1 MTLPGR
7 ACPATQKLRTVI
19 KIPADI
25 IRQQIIDPQGT
36 QTVQKL
42 NPVPILIVAILMSG
56 NVIANDNPDF
66 RYIEPDGVALPQGS
80 YGLGIV
86 IEPNYRLAFLT
97 GRTGSNQDGSYSND
111 FETQA
116 RNALASV
123 GQLLNEVDMDWSD
136 VVKINVYLTDCA
148 DIPVWGRVSDEII
161 GASRPGGTGV
171 IVKALA
177 SPDARVEV
185 TVIAAQKVD

>member
-1 MTLPGR
+1 
-7 ACPATQKLRTVI
+7 
-19 KIPADI
+19 
-25 IRQQIIDPQGT
+25 
-36 QTVQKL
+36 VQKL
-42 NPVPILIVAILMSG
+42 NPAPLLIVALLIGG

-66 RYIEPDGVALPQGS
+66 GYIEPDGVPLPQGS

-97 GRTGSNQDGSYSND
+97 GRTGSNQDGSYSTD

-136 VVKINVYLTDCA
+136 IVKINVYLTDSA
-148 DIPVWGRVSDEII
+148 DIPVWGRVRDEII
-161 GASRPGGTGV
+161 GASRPAGTGV

-177 SPDARVEV
+177 SPNARVEV
-185 TVIAAQKVD
+185 TVTAAQKVD

>member
-1 MTLPGR
+1 M
-7 ACPATQKLRTVI
+7 
-19 KIPADI
+19 
-25 IRQQIIDPQGT
+25 
-36 QTVQKL
+36 QKL
-42 NPVPILIVAILMSG
+42 NPVPLLIVALMTGG

-66 RYIEPDGVALPQGS
+66 GYIEPDGVPLPQGS

-97 GRTGSNQDGSYSND
+97 GRTGSNQDGSYSTD

-136 VVKINVYLTDCA
+136 IVKINVYLTDSA
-148 DIPVWGRVSDEII
+148 DIPVWGRVRDEII
-161 GASRPGGTGV
+161 GASRPAGTGV

-177 SPDARVEV
+177 SPNARVEITV
-185 TVIAAQKVD
+185 TAAQKVD

>member
-1 MTLPGR
+1 MR
-7 ACPATQKLRTVI
+7 
-19 KIPADI
+19 KIH
-25 IRQQIIDPQGT
+25 
-36 QTVQKL
+36 
-42 NPVPILIVAILMSG
+42 PVPFFIVAIFISG

-80 YGLGIV
+80 FGLGIV
-86 IEPNYRLAFLT
+86 IEPNHRLAFLT
-97 GRTGSNQDGSYSND
+97 GRTGSNPDGSYSAD

-123 GQLLNEVDMDWSD
+123 GLLLNEVDMDWSD
-136 VVKINVYLTDCA
+136 VVKINVYLIDTA
-148 DIPVWGRVSDEII
+148 DIPVWGRVRDEII
-161 GASRPGGTGV
+161 GASRPAGTGV

>member
-1 MTLPGR
+1 M
-7 ACPATQKLRTVI
+7 
-19 KIPADI
+19 
-25 IRQQIIDPQGT
+25 
-36 QTVQKL
+36 
-42 NPVPILIVAILMSG
+42 
-56 NVIANDNPDF
+56 
-66 RYIEPDGVALPQGS
+66 
-80 YGLGIV
+80 GIV
-86 IEPNYRLAFLT
+86 IEPNHRLAFLT
-97 GRTGSNQDGSYSND
+97 GRTGSNEDGSYSAD

-136 VVKINVYLTDCA
+136 VVKINVYLTDSA
-148 DIPVWGRVSDEII
+148 DIPVWGRVRDEII
-161 GASRPGGTGV
+161 GASRPAGTGV

>member
-1 MTLPGR
+1 
-7 ACPATQKLRTVI
+7 
-19 KIPADI
+19 
-25 IRQQIIDPQGT
+25 
-36 QTVQKL
+36 VQKL
-42 NPVPILIVAILMSG
+42 NPVPLLIVALLIGG

-66 RYIEPDGVALPQGS
+66 RYIEPDGVPLPRGS

-97 GRTGSNQDGSYSND
+97 GRTGSNQDGSYSTD

-123 GQLLNEVDMDWSD
+123 AQLLNEVDMDWSD
-136 VVKINVYLTDCA
+136 VVKINVYLTDGA
-148 DIPVWGRVSDEII
+148 DIPVWSRVRDEII
-161 GASRPGGTGV
+161 GVSRPAGTGV

>member
-1 MTLPGR
+1 M
-7 ACPATQKLRTVI
+7 C
-19 KIPADI
+19 KI
-25 IRQQIIDPQGT
+25 
-36 QTVQKL
+36 
-42 NPVPILIVAILMSG
+42 NPVAFLIATLLISGGVVAS
-56 NVIANDNPDF
+56 DNPDF
-66 RYIEPDGVALPQGS
+66 RHIEPDGVALPQGS

-86 IEPNYRLAFLT
+86 IEPGHRLAFLT
-97 GRTGSNQDGSYSND
+97 GRTGSNADGSYSAD

-123 GQLLNEVDMDWSD
+123 SQLLNEIDMDWLD
-136 VVKINVYLTDCA
+136 VVKINVYLTNVA
-148 DIPVWGRVSDEII
+148 DIPVWGRVRDEII
-161 GASRPGGTGV
+161 GDSRPAGTGV

>member
-1 MTLPGR
+1 M
-7 ACPATQKLRTVI
+7 
-19 KIPADI
+19 
-25 IRQQIIDPQGT
+25 
-36 QTVQKL
+36 QKL
-42 NPVPILIVAILMSG
+42 NPVPLLIVALLTGG

-66 RYIEPDGVALPQGS
+66 GYIEPDGVPLPQGS

-97 GRTGSNQDGSYSND
+97 GRTGSNQDGSYSTD

-136 VVKINVYLTDCA
+136 IVKINVYLTDSA
-148 DIPVWGRVSDEII
+148 DIPVWGRVRDEII
-161 GASRPGGTGV
+161 GASRPAGTGV

-177 SPDARVEV
+177 SPNARVEV
-185 TVIAAQKVD
+185 TVTAAQKVD

>member
-1 MTLPGR
+1 MCKIISAAFLIATL
-7 ACPATQKLRTVI
+7 
-19 KIPADI
+19 
-25 IRQQIIDPQGT
+25 
-36 QTVQKL
+36 
-42 NPVPILIVAILMSG
+42 LISGGVAAS
-56 NVIANDNPDF
+56 DNPDF

-80 YGLGIV
+80 FGLGIV
-86 IEPNYRLAFLT
+86 IEPGHRLAFLT
-97 GRTGSNQDGSYSND
+97 GRTGSNADGSYSAD

-123 GQLLNEVDMDWSD
+123 AQLLNEIDMDWLD
-136 VVKINVYLTDCA
+136 VVKINVYLTNVA
-148 DIPVWGRVSDEII
+148 DIPVWGRVRDEII
-161 GASRPGGTGV
+161 GDSRPAGTGV

>member
-1 MTLPGR
+1 MR
-7 ACPATQKLRTVI
+7 
-19 KIPADI
+19 KIH
-25 IRQQIIDPQGT
+25 
-36 QTVQKL
+36 
-42 NPVPILIVAILMSG
+42 PVPFLIIAIFISG

-80 YGLGIV
+80 FGLGIV
-86 IEPNYRLAFLT
+86 IEPNHRLAFLT
-97 GRTGSNQDGSYSND
+97 GRTGSNPDGSYSAD

-123 GQLLNEVDMDWSD
+123 GLLLNEVDMDWSD
-136 VVKINVYLTDCA
+136 VVKINVYLTDGA
-148 DIPVWGRVSDEII
+148 DIPVWGRVRDEII
-161 GASRPGGTGV
+161 GTSRPAGTGV